1 MVNDLVHEITNDRQ
15 ASKHGICSYI
25 NETAALQSLLYD
37 IDRMPEQWIY
47 KQTSPEWRQMAMIT
61 VAWCKRDE
69 MYRDLIRD
77 AIAINNESDSG
88 DYDRMDAW
96 EARAKEAL

>member
-1 MVNDLVHEITNDRQ
+1 
-15 ASKHGICSYI
+15 
-25 NETAALQSLLYD
+25 
-37 IDRMPEQWIY
+37 
-47 KQTSPEWRQMAMIT
+47 MAMIT